1 MKLILDLSKP
11 EVAEMVAGWVDGGRY
26 RIELDPAVQIGI
38 KGNLAEFD
46 VEGITDYGDS
56 NNAAA
61 PTGQGL
67 QALTAPPAGG
77 MDGAEPP
84 APA

>member
-1 MKLILDLSKP
+1 MSQLILDTSDP
-11 EVAEMVAGWVDGGRY
+11 EVSEIVSQWEEGGRY
-26 RIELDPAVQIGI
+26 RIELEVVQGPS
-38 KGNLAEFD
+38 KGALVPFN
-46 VEGITDYGDS
+46 VEAITDYGDS